1 MVTIVKDYSSD
12 RDQNTVP
19 SSHSTGRSLRQR
31 GNGLDASATA
41 AAKGPR
47 ISMRLQT
54 FFFLIFITFVIARMT
69 VHCNRSYPCVST
81 MRAQTDSDTVLKGK
95 CKVWVRYRSHAE
107 PIRLTLGCDRTW
119 ASVKP
124 AVKDTIRTSLDRQPV
139 DNIILLHPV
148 HGKVD
153 LNSPVGGQ
161 YQSQVRKPLIAFFD
175 DPGNVSIPLQK

>member
-1 MVTIVKDYSSD
+1 
-12 RDQNTVP
+12 
-19 SSHSTGRSLRQR
+19 
-31 GNGLDASATA
+31 
-41 AAKGPR
+41 
-47 ISMRLQT
+47 
-54 FFFLIFITFVIARMT
+54 
-69 VHCNRSYPCVST
+69 
-81 MRAQTDSDTVLKGK
+81 MRAQTDSDTVLKGI

-124 AVKDTIRTSLDRQPV
+124 AIKDTMRTSLDRQPV

-161 YQSQVRKPLIAFFD
+161 YRSQVRKPLIAFFD
-175 DPGNVSIPLQK
+175 DPETRIMLKQRTSIPVKVTAELCFRRDQKSDDPYVVLYRILSDQFTKDDVNTMRRTLCQSSFEVSSWQGTESNKHDRLASAYSYVFKRRG